1 MARLFCGGSD
11 VDKGGAITVKREK
24 LVVDVGHFSLRIS
37 LNTSFECALWTCCNG
52 PDSWIKVDTS
62 LHGSMRSKTSC
73 KMICFHGEER
83 QRDIS
88 IPHFVLGTKLLPWKL
103 LLLISRGL

>member
-52 PDSWIKVDTS
+52 PDS
-62 LHGSMRSKTSC
+62 
-73 KMICFHGEER
+73 
-83 QRDIS
+83 
-88 IPHFVLGTKLLPWKL
+88 
-103 LLLISRGL
+103 